1 MKTLEAD
8 ISGTLPVKIREMR
21 PPSPAVPVE
30 PRGAEMIG
38 ESIPGVLMLR
48 CSALSHHAVRA
59 AAHQAGLRLA
69 VDFAENRREFL
80 DELRGGHTDLI
91 VAGPEGLPDLELREI
106 FNRAGSAQPP
116 IPVILAG
123 GRIPQGEAIRIL
135 RSGAT
140 EVLQS
145 GELERLPAALAR
157 ALKVRQ
163 SAVVQNRAQQE
174 LDRTAVLLRENQK
187 LITIG
192 RLAASIA
199 HEINNPL
206 ESITNLLYLLG
217 EERDL
222 SGAARSYLAL
232 AQKELGRVGQIS
244 RQTLNFSR
252 ETTGPVR
259 AHIDELMEEVLS
271 LYSRR
276 IMEKNLR
283 VERQYDCPEEA
294 MVYPGEMRQ
303 VLSNLVTNA
312 VEASAP
318 NGRLRVRVR
327 CTRSWS
333 DPGVRGIRISVGDN
347 GSGIPLEVQRRLGE
361 PFFTTKGQR
370 GTGLGLWVTRSI
382 VQRYGGEIQLRSS
395 VDSRRHGTVFSI
407 FLPTNLRPR
416 VVELTPA
423 QPGEDTAPSA
433 PQAGSEVVS
442 INRPAMQDALRRRVN
457 GD

>member
-1 MKTLEAD
+1 MLTLEAEK
-8 ISGTLPVKIREMR
+8 LPVSVLRKR
-21 PPSPAVPVE
+21 PRSPAVTAE
-30 PRGAEMIG
+30 PHGAEMSG
-38 ESIPGVLMLR
+38 ESTPGILMLR

-59 AAHQAGLRLA
+59 AVRQADLRLA
-69 VDFAENRREFL
+69 VDFAENKREFL
-80 DELRGGHTDLI
+80 EELRRGTTDLI
-91 VAGPEGLPDLELREI
+91 VTGPEGLPDLELREI
-106 FNRAGSAQPP
+106 FNRARSAHPP
-116 IPVILAG
+116 IPVVLAAA
-123 GRIPQGEAIRIL
+123 RMPQSDAIRLL
-135 RSGAT
+135 RNGAA

-145 GELERLPAALAR
+145 SEMERLPTALAR
-157 ALKVRQ
+157 ALKIRQ
-163 SAVVQNRAQQE
+163 AAAVQGHAQE
-174 LDRTAVLLRENQK
+174 EIDRTAVLLRENQK

-217 EERDL
+217 EVPEL
-222 SGAARSYLAL
+222 SGSARSYLAL

-252 ETTGPVR
+252 ETTGPIR
-259 AHIDELMEEVLS
+259 AHVDQLMEEVLS

-276 IMEKNLR
+276 MMEKNLR

-294 MVYPGEMRQ
+294 LVYPGEMRQ

-312 VEASAP
+312 IEASLN

-333 DPGVRGIRISVGDN
+333 DPGVRGIRVSVGDN
-347 GSGIPLEVQRRLGE
+347 GSGIPPEVQRRLGE

-382 VQRYGGEIQLRSS
+382 IQRYGGEMLLRSS
-395 VDSRRHGTVFSI
+395 VDARRHGTVFSI

-416 VVELTPA
+416 VVEPI
-423 QPGEDTAPSA
+423 A
-433 PQAGSEVVS
+433 PQGEEAANTRPESQPTGSDVVS
-442 INRPAMQDALRRRVN
+442 IRRPAMLDQQRRRAN